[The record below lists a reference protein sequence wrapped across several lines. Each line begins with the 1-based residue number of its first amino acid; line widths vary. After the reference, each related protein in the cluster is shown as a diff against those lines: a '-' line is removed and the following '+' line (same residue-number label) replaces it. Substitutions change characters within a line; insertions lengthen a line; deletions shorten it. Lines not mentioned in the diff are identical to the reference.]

1 MALSLF
7 DAELAIRLSQWT
19 IRRPQPEL
27 EIRKRI
33 YDAIAKADNFG
44 ATPMFVACQQGHLKV
59 CKWLCEVGAGADIRK
74 ASNSGSTPMYIAC
87 QQGHLKVCKWLYEV
101 GAAAD
106 IRKANN
112 YGYTPM
118 HIACQWRHLPVC
130 KWLYEVGAAG
140 DITKTKNGGYT
151 PMWSACC
158 KGYLGVC
165 KWLYKA
171 GGPEAIPGTC
181 PPLPEPPFFVMRG
194 ARGSGGLGR
203 RVELPS

>member
-1 MALSLF
+1 
-7 DAELAIRLSQWT
+7 
-19 IRRPQPEL
+19 
-27 EIRKRI
+27 
-33 YDAIAKADNFG
+33 
-44 ATPMFVACQQGHLKV
+44 MFVACQEGHLKV

-87 QQGHLKVCKWLYEV
+87 QQGHLK
-101 GAAAD
+101 
-106 IRKANN
+106 
-112 YGYTPM
+112 
-118 HIACQWRHLPVC
+118 VC

-171 GGPEAIPGTC
+171 GGPEAIPGTY
-181 PPLPEPPFFVMRG
+181 PPSLSPFFCYEGR
-194 ARGSGGLGR
+194 ARFRQSGGMGVCLFG
-203 RVELPS
+203 VADMVAELSAQNQFAFWVAELSAQNHLDRSEIA

>member
-1 MALSLF
+1 MLVACWQG
-7 DAELAIRLSQWT
+7 RLST
-19 IRRPQPEL
+19 
-27 EIRKRI
+27 
-33 YDAIAKADNFG
+33 
-44 ATPMFVACQQGHLKV
+44 
-59 CKWLCEVGAGADIRK
+59 
-74 ASNSGSTPMYIAC
+74 
-87 QQGHLKVCKWLYEV
+87 CKWLYEV

-151 PMWSACC
+151 
-158 KGYLGVC
+158 G
-165 KWLYKA
+165 
-171 GGPEAIPGTC
+171 AIPGTY
-181 PPLPEPPFFVMRG
+181 PPSLSPLFFAMRG
-194 ARGSGGLGR
+194 ARGSGSLGR